1 MVSSAS
7 TQQIYNIALEIHAS
21 TRGIDTRFTYFQSP
35 VKVED
40 VLGRVFPFPAEFS
53 IAALDAEIVDRFKVG
68 PGKSQVAAGHYE
80 IFNARNA
87 NELLG
92 NTSDSLLR
100 PGMSVSMSIIL
111 DRRTKE
117 DDRCPVPHCQS
128 TNVFDT
134 RGGKF
139 W

>member
-1 MVSSAS
+1 M
-7 TQQIYNIALEIHAS
+7 LEIRAS

-53 IAALDAEIVDRFKVG
+53 IAALHAEIVDRFKVG
-68 PGKSQVAAGHYE
+68 PGKLQVAAGYYE
-80 IFNARNA
+80 IFNANNT
-87 NELLG
+87 NELLDV
-92 NTSDSLLR
+92 TSDSILR

-111 DRRTKE
+111 ERESKE
-117 DDRCPVPHCQS
+117 DDRCPVPYCQS
-128 TNVFDT
+128 TDVFDIL
-134 RGGKF
+134 GGRR